1 MNQSSNSRVA
11 TIQLHAAVF
20 LFGISGLFGKLIPAS
35 ALIIVLGRTAF
46 AALTIVLGLKMF
58 SAGMRA
64 SSRKSLVSIAVSGV
78 LLALHWLTFFHAIQ
92 VSTVAIG
99 LIGYATFPIFVTFLE
114 PLLSSQRVR
123 AVDVL
128 SAFVVVIGLMLVAPR
143 FDLSDSGMMGL
154 IWAVVSG
161 VLFAILTLY
170 NRILVKENSVRVVA
184 LYQHASAALVLLP
197 VVFIQAEVP
206 QLNTVLLL
214 LILGVF
220 CTALPQILFIKS
232 LAVLKA
238 QFVSIVAGL
247 EPVYGIL
254 FAAVFLSEIPE
265 LQTVIGACLVFGA
278 VVIAMRVH
286 ANWDEEVKKG
296 G

>member
-1 MNQSSNSRVA
+1 MKKSSNSRVA
-11 TIQLHAAVF
+11 TIELHAAVF
-20 LFGISGLFGKLIPAS
+20 LFGISGLFGKLIPVS

-46 AALTIVLGLKMF
+46 AALTIVLGLKIF

-64 SSRKSLVSIAVSGV
+64 SSRKSLVSIAFSGV

-123 AVDVL
+123 AVDGL
-128 SAFVVVIGLMLVAPR
+128 SAVVVVIGLVLVAPR
-143 FDLSDSGMMGL
+143 FDLSDSGTVGL

-161 VLFAILTLY
+161 ALFAVLTLY

-265 LQTVIGACLVFGA
+265 FQTVIGACLVFGA
-278 VVIAMRVH
+278 VVIAMRAH
-286 ANWDEEVKKG
+286 ANSDEEVKKG

>member
-11 TIQLHAAVF
+11 TIELHAAVF

-46 AALTIVLGLKMF
+46 AALTIVLGLKVF

-64 SSRKSLVSIAVSGV
+64 SSRKSLVLIAFSGV

-128 SAFVVVIGLMLVAPR
+128 SVVVVVIGLVLVAPR
-143 FDLSDSGMMGL
+143 FDLSDSGTVGL

-161 VLFAILTLY
+161 ALFAVLTLY
-170 NRILVKENSVRVVA
+170 NRVLVKENSVLVVA

-206 QLNTVLLL
+206 QSNTVLLL

-247 EPVYGIL
+247 EPVYGIF
-254 FAAVFLSEIPE
+254 FAVVFLSEIPGF
-265 LQTVIGACLVFGA
+265 QTVIGACLVFGA
-278 VVIAMRVH
+278 VVIAMRAH
-286 ANWDEEVKKG
+286 ANSDEEVKKRG
-296 G
+296 

>member
-11 TIQLHAAVF
+11 TIELHAAVF

-46 AALTIVLGLKMF
+46 AALTIVLGLKVF

-64 SSRKSLVSIAVSGV
+64 SSRKSLVLIAFSGV

-128 SAFVVVIGLMLVAPR
+128 SAVVVVIGLVLVAPR
-143 FDLSDSGMMGL
+143 FDLSDSGTVGL

-161 VLFAILTLY
+161 ALFAVLTLH
-170 NRILVKENSVRVVA
+170 NRVLVKKNSVLVVA

-206 QLNTVLLL
+206 QSNTVLLL

-254 FAAVFLSEIPE
+254 FAAVFLREIPGF
-265 LQTVIGACLVFGA
+265 QTVIGACLVFGA
-278 VVIAMRVH
+278 VVIAMRAH
-286 ANWDEEVKKG
+286 ANSDEEVKKG

>member
-1 MNQSSNSRVA
+1 
-11 TIQLHAAVF
+11 
-20 LFGISGLFGKLIPAS
+20 PAS

-46 AALTIVLGLKMF
+46 AALTIVLGLKIF
-58 SAGMRA
+58 SAEMRA
-64 SSRKSLVSIAVSGV
+64 SSRKSLVLIAFSGV

-128 SAFVVVIGLMLVAPR
+128 SAVVVVIGLVLVAPR
-143 FDLSDSGMMGL
+143 FDLSDSGTVGL

-161 VLFAILTLY
+161 ALFAVLTLH
-170 NRILVKENSVRVVA
+170 NRVLVKKNSVRVVA

-197 VVFIQAEVP
+197 FVFIQAEVP
-206 QLNTVLLL
+206 QSNTVLLL

-278 VVIAMRVH
+278 VVIAMRAH
-286 ANWDEEVKKG
+286 ANSDKEGKKG

>member
-11 TIQLHAAVF
+11 TIELHAAVF

-46 AALTIVLGLKMF
+46 AALTIVLGLKIF
-58 SAGMRA
+58 SAEMRA
-64 SSRKSLVSIAVSGV
+64 SSRKSLVLIAFSGV

-128 SAFVVVIGLMLVAPR
+128 SAVVVVIGLVLVAPR
-143 FDLSDSGMMGL
+143 FDLSDSGTVGL

-161 VLFAILTLY
+161 ALFAMLTLH
-170 NRILVKENSVRVVA
+170 NRILVKENSVLVVA
-184 LYQHASAALVLLP
+184 LYQHASAALLLLP

-206 QLNTVLLL
+206 QSNTVLLL

-232 LAVLKA
+232 LAILKA

-278 VVIAMRVH
+278 VVIAMRAH
-286 ANWDEEVKKG
+286 ANSDKEDKKG

>member
-1 MNQSSNSRVA
+1 MKKSSNSRVA
-11 TIQLHAAVF
+11 TIELHAAVF
-20 LFGISGLFGKLIPAS
+20 LFGISGLFGKLIPVS

-46 AALTIVLGLKMF
+46 AALTIVLGLKIF

-64 SSRKSLVSIAVSGV
+64 SSRKSLVSIAFSGV

-128 SAFVVVIGLMLVAPR
+128 SAVVVVIGLVLVAPR
-143 FDLSDSGMMGL
+143 FDLSDSGTVGL

-161 VLFAILTLY
+161 ALFAVLTLY

-184 LYQHASAALVLLP
+184 LYQHASAALLLS
-197 VVFIQAEVP
+197 
-206 QLNTVLLL
+206 
-214 LILGVF
+214 LID
-220 CTALPQILFIKS
+220 I
-232 LAVLKA
+232 
-238 QFVSIVAGL
+238 
-247 EPVYGIL
+247 
-254 FAAVFLSEIPE
+254 
-265 LQTVIGACLVFGA
+265 
-278 VVIAMRVH
+278 
-286 ANWDEEVKKG
+286 
-296 G
+296 

>member
-1 MNQSSNSRVA
+1 M
-11 TIQLHAAVF
+11 IELHSAVF
-20 LFGISGLFGKLIPAS
+20 LFGISGLFGKLISAS

-58 SAGMRA
+58 SVGMRA
-64 SSRKSLVSIAVSGV
+64 SSRKSLVSIAISGV

-123 AVDVL
+123 SVDVL
-128 SAFVVVIGLMLVAPR
+128 SAVVVVIGLMLVAPR
-143 FDLSDSGMMGL
+143 FDLSDSGMIGL

-161 VLFAILTLY
+161 ALFAVLTLH
-170 NRILVKENSVRVVA
+170 NRILVKDNSVRVVA
-184 LYQHASAALVLLP
+184 LHQHASAALVLLP
-197 VVFIQAEVP
+197 IAFIQAEVP
-206 QLNTVLLL
+206 QSNTVLLL

-278 VVIAMRVH
+278 VVIAMR
-286 ANWDEEVKKG
+286 AQRNWDEEVKKG

>member
-11 TIQLHAAVF
+11 TIELHAAVF

-58 SAGMRA
+58 SVGMRA
-64 SSRKSLVSIAVSGV
+64 SSRKSLMLIAVSGV
-78 LLALHWLTFFHAIQ
+78 LLALHWLAFFHAIQ

-123 AVDVL
+123 AVDIL
-128 SAFVVVIGLMLVAPR
+128 SAFVVVIGLVLVAPR
-143 FDLSDSGMMGL
+143 FDLSDSGMVGL

-161 VLFAILTLY
+161 ALFAMLTLY
-170 NRILVKENSVRVVA
+170 NRILVKENSVCVVA

-206 QLNTVLLL
+206 QSNTVLLL

-238 QFVSIVAGL
+238 HFVSIVAGL

-254 FAAVFLSEIPE
+254 FAVVFPE
-265 LQTVIGACLVFGA
+265 SRRDL
-278 VVIAMRVH
+278 H
-286 ANWDEEVKKG
+286 ASQRQSC
-296 G
+296 

>member
-1 MNQSSNSRVA
+1 M
-11 TIQLHAAVF
+11 IELHSAVF
-20 LFGISGLFGKLIPAS
+20 LFGISGLFGKLISAS
-35 ALIIVLGRTAF
+35 ALIIVLGRTTF

-58 SAGMRA
+58 SVGMRA
-64 SSRKSLVSIAVSGV
+64 SSRKSLVSIAISGV

-123 AVDVL
+123 SVDVL
-128 SAFVVVIGLMLVAPR
+128 SAVVVVIGLMLVAPR
-143 FDLSDSGMMGL
+143 FDLSDSGMIGL

-161 VLFAILTLY
+161 ALFAVLTLH
-170 NRILVKENSVRVVA
+170 NRILVKKNSVRVVA
-184 LYQHASAALVLLP
+184 LHQHASAALVLLP
-197 VVFIQAEVP
+197 IAFIQAEVP
-206 QLNTVLLL
+206 QSNTVLLL

-278 VVIAMRVH
+278 VVIAMR
-286 ANWDEEVKKG
+286 AQRNWDEEVKKG

>member
-1 MNQSSNSRVA
+1 M
-11 TIQLHAAVF
+11 
-20 LFGISGLFGKLIPAS
+20 
-35 ALIIVLGRTAF
+35 
-46 AALTIVLGLKMF
+46 
-58 SAGMRA
+58 
-64 SSRKSLVSIAVSGV
+64 SIAFSGV

-128 SAFVVVIGLMLVAPR
+128 SAVVVVIGLVLVAPR
-143 FDLSDSGMMGL
+143 FDLSDSGTVGL

-161 VLFAILTLY
+161 ALFAVLTLH
-170 NRILVKENSVRVVA
+170 NRVLVKENSVLVVA

-206 QLNTVLLL
+206 QSNTVLLL

-254 FAAVFLSEIPE
+254 FAAVFLSEIPGF
-265 LQTVIGACLVFGA
+265 QTVIGACLVFGA
-278 VVIAMRVH
+278 VVIAMRAH
-286 ANWDEEVKKG
+286 ANSDEEVKKG

>member
-1 MNQSSNSRVA
+1 MNRSSNSRVA
-11 TIQLHAAVF
+11 TIELHAAVF

-46 AALTIVLGLKMF
+46 AALTIVLGLKVF

-64 SSRKSLVSIAVSGV
+64 SSRKSLVLIAFSGV

-128 SAFVVVIGLMLVAPR
+128 SVVVVVIGLVLVAPR
-143 FDLSDSGMMGL
+143 FDLSDSGTVGL

-161 VLFAILTLY
+161 ALFAVLTLH
-170 NRILVKENSVRVVA
+170 NRVLVKENSVRVVA

-206 QLNTVLLL
+206 QSNTVLLL
-214 LILGVF
+214 LILGIF

-254 FAAVFLSEIPE
+254 FAAVFLSEIPGF
-265 LQTVIGACLVFGA
+265 QTVIGACLVFGA
-278 VVIAMRVH
+278 VVIAMRAH
-286 ANWDEEVKKG
+286 ANSDEEVKKG

>member
-1 MNQSSNSRVA
+1 M
-11 TIQLHAAVF
+11 F
-20 LFGISGLFGKLIPAS
+20 LFGISGLFGKLISAS

-46 AALTIVLGLKMF
+46 AALTIVLGLKIF
-58 SAGMRA
+58 SVGMRA
-64 SSRKSLVSIAVSGV
+64 SSRKSLVSIAASGV

-123 AVDVL
+123 SVDVL
-128 SAFVVVIGLMLVAPR
+128 SAVVVVIGLMLVAPR
-143 FDLSDSGMMGL
+143 FDLSDSGMVGL

-161 VLFAILTLY
+161 GLFAVLTLH
-170 NRILVKENSVRVVA
+170 NRVLVKKNSVRVVA

-197 VVFIQAEVP
+197 VAFIQAEVP
-206 QLNTVLLL
+206 QSNTVLLL

-254 FAAVFLSEIPE
+254 FAAILLSEIPE

-278 VVIAMRVH
+278 VVIAMRAH
-286 ANWDEEVKKG
+286 ANSDEAI
-296 G
+296 

>member
-1 MNQSSNSRVA
+1 MKKSSNSRVA
-11 TIQLHAAVF
+11 TIELHAAVF
-20 LFGISGLFGKLIPAS
+20 LFGISGLFGKLIPVS

-46 AALTIVLGLKMF
+46 AALTIVLGLKIF

-64 SSRKSLVSIAVSGV
+64 SSRKSLVSIAFSGV

-128 SAFVVVIGLMLVAPR
+128 SAVVVVIGLVLVAPR
-143 FDLSDSGMMGL
+143 FDLSDSGTVGL

-161 VLFAILTLY
+161 ALFAVLTLY

-184 LYQHASAALVLLP
+184 LYQHASAALLLLP

-206 QLNTVLLL
+206 QSNTVLLL

-254 FAAVFLSEIPE
+254 FAAVFLSEIPGF
-265 LQTVIGACLVFGA
+265 QTVIGACLVFGA
-278 VVIAMRVH
+278 VVIAMRAH
-286 ANWDEEVKKG
+286 ANSDEEVKKG

>member
-11 TIQLHAAVF
+11 TIELHAAVF

-58 SAGMRA
+58 SVGMRA
-64 SSRKSLVSIAVSGV
+64 SSRKSMMLIAVSGV

-123 AVDVL
+123 AVDIV
-128 SAFVVVIGLMLVAPR
+128 SAFVVVIGLVLVAPR
-143 FDLSDSGMMGL
+143 FDLSDSGMVGL

-161 VLFAILTLY
+161 ALFAMLTLY
-170 NRILVKENSVRVVA
+170 NRILVKENSVCVVA

-206 QLNTVLLL
+206 QSNTVLLL

-238 QFVSIVAGL
+238 HFVSIVAGL

-278 VVIAMRVH
+278 VVIAMRAH
-286 ANWDEEVKKG
+286 TNLDEEVKKDG
-296 G
+296 

>member
-1 MNQSSNSRVA
+1 MNQSSNSRIA
-11 TIQLHAAVF
+11 TIELHAAVF

-46 AALTIVLGLKMF
+46 AALTIFLGLKVF

-128 SAFVVVIGLMLVAPR
+128 SAVVVVIGLVLVAPG
-143 FDLSDSGMMGL
+143 FDLSDSGTVGL

-161 VLFAILTLY
+161 ALFAVLTLH
-170 NRILVKENSVRVVA
+170 NRVLVKKNSVLVVA
-184 LYQHASAALVLLP
+184 LYQHASAALLLLP

-206 QLNTVLLL
+206 QSNTVLLL

-247 EPVYGIL
+247 EPVYGIF
-254 FAAVFLSEIPE
+254 FAVVFLSEIPGF
-265 LQTVIGACLVFGA
+265 QTVIGACLVFGA
-278 VVIAMRVH
+278 VVIAMRAH
-286 ANWDEEVKKG
+286 ANSDEEVKKG

>member
-1 MNQSSNSRVA
+1 MKKSSNSRVA
-11 TIQLHAAVF
+11 TIELHAAVF
-20 LFGISGLFGKLIPAS
+20 LFGISGLFGKLIPVS

-46 AALTIVLGLKMF
+46 AALTIVLGLKIF

-64 SSRKSLVSIAVSGV
+64 SSRKSLVSIAFSGV

-128 SAFVVVIGLMLVAPR
+128 SAVVVVIGLVLVAPR
-143 FDLSDSGMMGL
+143 FDLSDSGTVGL

-161 VLFAILTLY
+161 ALFAVLTLY

-206 QLNTVLLL
+206 QSNTVLLL

-278 VVIAMRVH
+278 VVIAMRAH
-286 ANWDEEVKKG
+286 ANSDEEVKKG

>member
-1 MNQSSNSRVA
+1 
-11 TIQLHAAVF
+11 
-20 LFGISGLFGKLIPAS
+20 
-35 ALIIVLGRTAF
+35 
-46 AALTIVLGLKMF
+46 
-58 SAGMRA
+58 
-64 SSRKSLVSIAVSGV
+64 
-78 LLALHWLTFFHAIQ
+78 LHWLTFFHAIQ